1 MELPLDK
8 YTYEARLLPA
18 LITLAP
24 LSFGVA
30 AWSFSERAAW
40 KVFVGIVVSLG
51 LATLLAQL
59 SRDLGKRKEPVLFV
73 QWGGKP
79 TTKLL
84 SHRFSSLN
92 PITLR
97 RYHAKLAELLPDLQ
111 IPQHAEE
118 MRSPTEAAQVY
129 DSCALYLRENTR
141 DRKKFPLVF
150 AENVNY
156 GFRRNLW
163 AWKPIGIISS
173 AVGAC
178 SSVLFILIRLGGG
191 RSELIF
197 DAAGGAMSL
206 GLLLLWLFR
215 FKPEW
220 VRLAGQAYAER
231 LIGSVDSLGA
241 SREG

>member
-24 LSFGVA
+24 LGFAIG
-30 AWSFSERAAW
+30 AWSFGDRAAW

-51 LATLLAQL
+51 FATLLAQL
-59 SRDLGKRKEPVLFV
+59 GRDLGKRKEPLLFA

-92 PITLR
+92 PITLG
-97 RYHAKLAELLPDLQ
+97 RYHAKLTELLPDLK
-111 IPQHAEE
+111 IPKHAEE
-118 MRSPTEAAQVY
+118 MRGPTEAAQVY

-163 AWKPIGIISS
+163 AWKPLGIVSS
-173 AVGAC
+173 AVGTC
-178 SSVLFILIRLGGG
+178 SSVLFILIRWGGG

-197 DAAGGAMSL
+197 DAAGGVMSL
-206 GLLLLWLFR
+206 VLLLLWLFK
-215 FKPEW
+215 FEPEW

-231 LIGSVDSLGA
+231 LIGSVDSLGGA
-241 SREG
+241 RSD

>member
-24 LSFGVA
+24 IGFAIG
-30 AWSFSERAAW
+30 AWSLNETAAW
-40 KVFVGIVVSLG
+40 KLFIGVVVSLG
-51 LATLLAQL
+51 FATLLAQL
-59 SRDLGKRKEPVLFV
+59 GRDLGKRKEPLLFA

-92 PITLR
+92 PVTLK
-97 RYHAKLAELLPDLQ
+97 RYHTKLAELLPDLK
-111 IPQHAEE
+111 IPEPSEE
-118 MRSPTEAAQVY
+118 MRSPTEATQVY
-129 DSCALYLRENTR
+129 DSCALYLRETTR

-163 AWKPIGIISS
+163 AWKPFGIVSS
-173 AVGAC
+173 AVGTS
-178 SSVLFILIRLGGG
+178 SSVLFVLIRWGSE
-191 RSELIF
+191 RSDLIL
-197 DAAGGAMSL
+197 DIAGGVMSL
-206 GLLLLWLFR
+206 ILLLLWLFM
-215 FKPEW
+215 FKQGW
-220 VRLAGQAYAER
+220 VRLAGHAYAER
-231 LIGSVDSLGA
+231 LIGSLDNLVAGA
-241 SREG
+241 E